1 MWPDWDIFESSRRS
15 FFLQKYPKYLATF
28 GAILK
33 TSLLSE
39 SYIVATFWKNW
50 ASLYYLNIWPH
61 CRKTSGFCFTKNVE
75 KLQSKRLLSL
85 AIFLIDFWHPPIPDL
100 PMGNHSTS
108 FVSFHLGNHPM
119 AWSSKNQIRRNQSG
133 SLFCVFLLIYL
144 FI

>member
-1 MWPDWDIFESSRRS
+1 M
-15 FFLQKYPKYLATF
+15 FLFLCFVVCCVLMTVLYYVVSCSCCFCAFLCLCVYLPLALPF
-28 GAILK
+28 
-33 TSLLSE
+33 
-39 SYIVATFWKNW
+39 
-50 ASLYYLNIWPH
+50 SLYYLNIWPH

-85 AIFLIDFWHPPIPDL
+85 AIFLIDFWHPPIRDL